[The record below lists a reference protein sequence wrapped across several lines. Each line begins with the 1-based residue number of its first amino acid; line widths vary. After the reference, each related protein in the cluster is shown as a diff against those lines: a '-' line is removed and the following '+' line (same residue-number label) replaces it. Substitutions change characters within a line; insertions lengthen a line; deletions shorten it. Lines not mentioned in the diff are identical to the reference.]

1 MDKMLKAKWSYL
13 EGICNE
19 KAYELEGDGQEA
31 IYCQVVVVP
40 WYDGR
45 RHLLMNCGW
54 DEHMADKSR
63 VQGLRALIQY
73 VKTANTKM

>member
-13 EGICNE
+13 EGICDE

-45 RHLLMNCGW
+45 RHLLMNLWLG
-54 DEHMADKSR
+54 
-63 VQGLRALIQY
+63 
-73 VKTANTKM
+73 